1 MSSLLAQFPRLFTY
15 YNVILLINSA
25 GTTLAL
31 TAAGCVIGLIL
42 GFVIAAL
49 RCTRSV
55 VLLPLRLLLTLL
67 VELLRRIPFIV
78 TLFLVLF
85 MSQGAGFNLPL
96 FLIALI
102 AVCIIATAYLAEV
115 FRAGFDSVP
124 RLQIEAAEAMNFSA
138 ARILFSIILP
148 QGWRVVLPA
157 AVAFMVSLVKDTA
170 LASQIGVIELT
181 FAGKI
186 LITRGY
192 ASLPV
197 YGVVLIGYFAMSYP
211 LARLGA
217 YLEQRLSRPRR
228 RAIVLQPMAARG
240 VVVAIIFA
248 SLARSAVAPGC

>member
-1 MSSLLAQFPRLFTY
+1 MSGLIADLPRLFTY
-15 YNVILLINSA
+15 YNAILLINSA
-25 GTTLAL
+25 GITLAL
-31 TAAGCVIGLIL
+31 TIAGCVIGLIF
-42 GFVIAAL
+42 GFVIAAI
-49 RCTRSV
+49 RRTRNV
-55 VLLPLRLLLTLL
+55 LLLPLRLLLMLL
-67 VELLRRIPFIV
+67 VELFRRVPFIV

-85 MSQGAGFNLPL
+85 MSQGAGYNLPL

-102 AVCIIATAYLAEV
+102 AVCIIATSYLAEV
-115 FRAGFDSVP
+115 FRAGFGSVP

-148 QGWRVVLPA
+148 QAWRVVLPA

-197 YGVVLIGYFAMSYP
+197 YGVVLIGYFLMSFP
-211 LARLGA
+211 LARFGA
-217 YLEQRLSRPRR
+217 HLEQRLSHPLRR
-228 RAIVLQPMAARG
+228 SLVLQPGAA
-240 VVVAIIFA
+240 
-248 SLARSAVAPGC
+248 